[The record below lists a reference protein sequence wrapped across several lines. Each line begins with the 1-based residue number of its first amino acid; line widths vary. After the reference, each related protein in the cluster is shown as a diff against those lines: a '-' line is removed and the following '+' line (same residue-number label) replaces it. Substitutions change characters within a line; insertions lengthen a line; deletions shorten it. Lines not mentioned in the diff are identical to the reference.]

1 MLPVIEVFGREVS
14 SYSLCAIVGLLVSSF
29 LAYWLGRR
37 FNFAVEKI
45 VFVVLW
51 IVSGV
56 VLGGHLLYGITHY
69 DVLIHMFKNF
79 SELGFKQIWNIL
91 KAVFGGMVF
100 YGGFI
105 CSIFTLKIYAKRLGE
120 PKKTAIMDIYAVCVP
135 LFHCFGRIGC
145 FLGGCCYGVES
156 EFGFTV
162 TDNQLVPD
170 INGVRRLPIA
180 LIEAYFNLLLFTLF
194 LKVFRSE
201 RFKGRIIYLYMFFYS
216 IIRFNVE
223 FYRGDE
229 IRGIWFGYS
238 TSQWISI
245 VLFAISFL
253 YFVFHLKTTFKEI
266 FKKGDGRL
274 PINKNIYKTI
284 GLSVLTLG
292 IYSVYVMA
300 SVSRNIN
307 KAAPDKKRTMNYCLV
322 CFLLV
327 PVTLG
332 IATLV
337 WKYRLTKKLD
347 KELTDRNIDYIFTKG
362 DFWLWNILGVI
373 VLVGPIVF
381 THKILK
387 ATNLINKDY
396 NKQNGFN

>member
-1 MLPVIEVFGREVS
+1 MLPIVEFLGREIGT
-14 SYSLCAIVGLLVSSF
+14 YSICMIVGLLVSAF
-29 LAYWLGRR
+29 LAYHLGKRDG
-37 FNFAVEKI
+37 FSLEEI

-51 IVSGV
+51 IALGI

-69 DVLIHMFKNF
+69 DVLVHMFSNF
-79 SELGFKQIWNIL
+79 SKLGFKQIWSTL
-91 KAVFGGMVF
+91 VAVFGGMVF

-105 CSIFTLKIYAKRLGE
+105 GAIFTLKIYTRKFKE

-156 EFGFTV
+156 KLGFTV
-162 TDNQLVPD
+162 TDNQIVPD
-170 INGVRRLPIA
+170 VNGVRRLPVA
-180 LIEAYFNLLLFTLF
+180 LIEAYFNLLLFALL
-194 LKVFRSE
+194 LKIFKSE
-201 RFKGRIIYLYMFFYS
+201 RFKGRMLYLYMFFYS
-216 IIRFNVE
+216 IIRFNIE

-253 YFVFHLKTTFKEI
+253 YFVFHLKSTFKEI

-274 PINKNIYKTI
+274 PTNKNIYKTI
-284 GLSVLTLG
+284 ALSLLTLG
-292 IYSVYVMA
+292 IYGIYVMT
-300 SVSRNIN
+300 SVSQNIN
-307 KAAPDKKRTMNYCLV
+307 KAVPNKKRTMNYCLLYFV
-322 CFLLV
+322 FTPL
-327 PVTLG
+327 TLG
-332 IATLV
+332 IALLV
-337 WKYRLTKKLD
+337 WRYRLAKKLD
-347 KELTDRNIDYIFTKG
+347 KELTDRNIDYLFTKE
-362 DFWLWNILGVI
+362 DFWLWNVLGLI

-387 ATNLINKDY
+387 ATNLINEDY
-396 NKQNGFN
+396 NKQNVFN

>member
-1 MLPVIEVFGREVS
+1 MLPIIEVFGKEVS
-14 SYSLCAIVGLLVSSF
+14 SYSICVILGLLASSF

-37 FNFAVEKI
+37 FGFTVERI

-51 IVSGV
+51 IALGI

-69 DVLIHMFKNF
+69 DVLIHMFNNF
-79 SELGFKQIWNIL
+79 SKLGSKQIWSTL

-105 CSIFTLKIYAKRLGE
+105 GAIFTLKIYAKKFDE

-156 EFGFTV
+156 KFGLTV
-162 TDNQLVPD
+162 TNNQLIPD
-170 INGVRRLPIA
+170 VNGVRRLPIA
-180 LIEAYFNLLLFTLF
+180 LIEAYFNLLLFTLL
-194 LKVFRSE
+194 LKVFKSE
-201 RFKGRIIYLYMFFYS
+201 RFKGKILYLYMFFYS
-216 IIRFNVE
+216 IIRFNLE

-253 YFVFHLKTTFKEI
+253 YFIFHLKTTFKEI
-266 FKKGDGRL
+266 FKKGNGRL
-274 PINKNIYKTI
+274 PTNKNIYKTI
-284 GLSVLTLG
+284 GLSILTLG

-300 SVSRNIN
+300 SVSHNIN
-307 KAAPDKKRTMNYCLV
+307 KAAPTKKRTMNYLKV
-322 CFLLV
+322 CFLLA
-327 PVTLG
+327 PLTLG
-332 IATLV
+332 VAMLV
-337 WKYRLTKKLD
+337 WKYRLAKKLD
-347 KELTDRNIDYIFTKG
+347 GELVERNIDYMFTKG
-362 DFWLWNILGVI
+362 DFWLWNVLGII
-373 VLVGPIVF
+373 VLIGPIVF

-387 ATNLINKDY
+387 ATNLINKEY
-396 NKQNGFN
+396 NKANGYE